1 MAALNSFYG
10 GVIMRE
16 NLKVQLCPM
25 CETGRKGYWLDSSS
39 TFCSHISC
47 LKDGK
52 CNCFVPL
59 KNNKNNE

>member
-10 GVIMRE
+10 GVIMSE

-25 CETGRKGYWLDSSS
+25 CETGRKDYLLDSSS

-52 CNCFVPL
+52 CNRYEPL
-59 KNNKNNE
+59 KSNKNNE

>member
-25 CETGRKGYWLDSSS
+25 CETGRKDYLLDSSS

-52 CNCFVPL
+52 CIRYEPL

>member
-16 NLKVQLCPM
+16 NLKAQICPM
-25 CETGRKGYWLDSSS
+25 CETGRKDYMLDSSS

-47 LKDGK
+47 LKDGE

-59 KNNKNNE
+59 KNNENNE

>member
-10 GVIMRE
+10 GVIMSE

-25 CETGRKGYWLDSSS
+25 CETGRKDYLLDSSS

-59 KNNKNNE
+59 KSNKNKE

>member
-25 CETGRKGYWLDSSS
+25 CETGRKDYLLDSSS

-52 CNCFVPL
+52 CNRYEPL
-59 KNNKNNE
+59 KSNKNNE

>member
-1 MAALNSFYG
+1 MAAQNLFHG

-16 NLKVQLCPM
+16 NFSVQLCPV
-25 CETGRKGYWLDSSS
+25 CETGRRDYLLDSSS

-52 CNCFVPL
+52 CNRYEPL
-59 KNNKNNE
+59 KSNKNNE

>member
-1 MAALNSFYG
+1 MAAQNLFYG

-16 NLKVQLCPM
+16 NFSVQLCPM
-25 CETGRKGYWLDSSS
+25 CETGRKDYLLDSSS

-52 CNCFVPL
+52 CSRYEPL
-59 KNNKNNE
+59 KSNKNNE

>member
-1 MAALNSFYG
+1 
-10 GVIMRE
+10 MRE

-25 CETGRKGYWLDSSS
+25 CETGRKDYLLDSSS